1 MSTEVFINA
10 ISTYLPNRPVSNDE
24 MEEYLGMID
33 NRPSKARR
41 IVLRN
46 NGITNRYYAIDKQG
60 KATHSNA
67 QLAAEAVNLL
77 FDDHFRKEDVQLLA
91 CGTVT
96 PDQILPSHAVMVHG
110 LLDIPAIEIASFAG
124 SCCASLQAF
133 KYGFLSLLAGNTTNA
148 VITGSEMLSHW
159 MLAKYFEKETENE
172 ARLKDNPLLAFEKEF
187 LRWMLSDGAGALLLE
202 NKPSGKHPLR
212 VEWVDIKSYAS
223 EMETCMYAG
232 ADKGENG
239 ELLGWCRFDPEDWL
253 NKSIFSLKQDTRML
267 GQHIIRLGGLFL
279 EEILERRGFD
289 IATVDYFLP
298 HLSSEYFREHIF
310 IELAKRGIDIPREKW
325 YTNLTSVGNVATA
338 SFILMLDGLLASKE
352 LKPGQKILLQV
363 PESARFTYGYALL
376 TVC

>member
-1 MSTEVFINA
+1 MPHDVFINA
-10 ISTYLPNRPVSNDE
+10 VAKFMPNLPVSNDE
-24 MEEYLGMID
+24 MESYLGMID

-46 NGITNRYYAIDKQG
+46 NGITNRYYALDKEG
-60 KATHSNA
+60 HVTHTNA
-67 QLAAEAVNLL
+67 QLAAEAVKLL
-77 FDDHFRKEDVQLLA
+77 FNDRFKREDLQLLA

-110 LLDIPAIEIASFAG
+110 LLDVPSIEIASFAG

-133 KYGFLSLLAGNTTNA
+133 KFGCLSLMAGNTSNA
-148 VITGSEMLSHW
+148 VITGSETLSHW

-172 ARLKDNPLLAFEKEF
+172 AKLKDNPLLAFEKEF
-187 LRWMLSDGAGALLLE
+187 LRWMLSDGAGAVLLE
-202 NKPSGKHPLR
+202 TRPSGSKPLK
-212 VEWVDIKSYAS
+212 VEWVEIKSYAN

-239 ELLGWCRFDPEDWL
+239 ELLGWCRYEPEDWL

-267 GQHIIRLGGLFL
+267 GQHIVRLGGLFL
-279 EEILERRGFD
+279 KEIMERRNFD
-289 IATVDYFLP
+289 ISTVDYFLP
-298 HLSSEYFREHIF
+298 HLSSEYFREPIF
-310 IELAKRGIDIPREKW
+310 TELAKLDIDIPKEKW
-325 YTNLTSVGNVATA
+325 FTNLTSVGNVATV
-338 SFILMLDGLLASKE
+338 SFMLMLDGLLASKD
-352 LKPGQKILLQV
+352 LKPGQKILIQV

>member
-1 MSTEVFINA
+1 MPNEVFINA
-10 ISTYLPNRPVSNDE
+10 VSKYLPNRPVSNDE
-24 MEEYLGMID
+24 MEEFLGMID
-33 NRPSKARR
+33 GRPSKARR

-46 NGITNRYYAIDKQG
+46 NGITNRYYALDKQG
-60 KATHSNA
+60 KPTHSNA
-67 QLAAEAVNLL
+67 QMAAEAVNLL
-77 FDDHFRKEDVQLLA
+77 FNDGFKKEDVQLLA

-202 NKPSGKHPLR
+202 TKPTGKHPLR
-212 VEWVDIKSYAS
+212 VEWVEIKSYAN
-223 EMETCMYAG
+223 EMDTCMYAG
-232 ADKGENG
+232 ADMGENG
-239 ELLGWCRFDPEDWL
+239 ELLGWCRFEPEDWL
-253 NKSIFSLKQDTRML
+253 NKSIFSLKQNTRML
-267 GQHIIRLGGLFL
+267 GEHIIRLGGLFL
-279 EEILERRGFD
+279 KEILERRNFD
-289 IATVDYFLP
+289 ISTVDYFLP
-298 HLSSEYFREHIF
+298 HLSSEFFREPIF
-310 IELAKRGIDIPREKW
+310 TELAKLGIDIPREKW
-325 YTNLTSVGNVATA
+325 FTNLTSVGNVATA
-338 SFILMLDGLLASKE
+338 SFILMLEGLLASKE

-363 PESARFTYGYALL
+363 PESARFTYGFVLL